1 VLFLALL
8 QPPIAIHLGV
18 LLPRKFLIFLASL
31 AKGWIFG
38 IRARLTAYGFLPVD
52 WPLRNEVAGIIA
64 GQQKLRMTRGLFESH
79 GGTAHESVVVTG
91 NDGKILKR
99 TD

>member
-8 QPPIAIHLGV
+8 QPPIALYLGA

-38 IRARLTAYGFLPVD
+38 IRARLTAYGFLPVYG
-52 WPLRNEVAGIIA
+52 PIRNEVAGIIA
-64 GQQKLRMTRGLFESH
+64 GQQKLRITCGLLESH

-91 NDGKILKR
+91 HDGKIPKR

>member
-52 WPLRNEVAGIIA
+52 GPLRNIVAGIIA
-64 GQQKLRMTRGLFESH
+64 GQQKLGMTRGLLESH
-79 GGTAHESVVVTG
+79 GGTAYESVVVTG
-91 NDGKILKR
+91 HDGKIPNR